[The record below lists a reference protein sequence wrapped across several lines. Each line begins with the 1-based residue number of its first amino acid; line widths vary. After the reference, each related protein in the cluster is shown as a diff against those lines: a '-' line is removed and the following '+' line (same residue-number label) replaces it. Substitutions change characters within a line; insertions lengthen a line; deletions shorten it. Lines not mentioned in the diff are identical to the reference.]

1 MFVYTNTI
9 LLSLFCR
16 GKSQKMN
23 SILTQKI
30 RCKKIASRTRTRG
43 IGWLA
48 LIGSNT
54 QIINYIQKNLY
65 IRNTLIYILDFV
77 TH

>member
-1 MFVYTNTI
+1 MELIN
-9 LLSLFCR
+9 R
-16 GKSQKMN
+16 GKFLMERGIFQRYFRRKNECM
-23 SILTQKI
+23 
-30 RCKKIASRTRTRG
+30 KIASRTRTRG
-43 IGWLA
+43 VEWLA

>member
-1 MFVYTNTI
+1 M
-9 LLSLFCR
+9 
-16 GKSQKMN
+16 
-23 SILTQKI
+23 
-30 RCKKIASRTRTRG
+30 KIASRTRTRG